1 MATVLSVSLLLPLLL
16 LLPLAGNLPAVVVG
30 KPHIEGPPGPEMM
43 MVDLRDY
50 GSGVGTLAVRMDGLS
65 VAGFANRSGHWHA
78 LRGNEHLFRVAA
90 ATPLPF
96 GSSYGDL
103 VGGVKNLPDLPLEE
117 DPATVVISAY
127 DPAAAADDDD
137 DEVELKRALATLTVV
152 ICETQRLR
160 PVMDTVL
167 ATGGRRRG
175 AARVAAEHLP
185 YIEHWDAMWDELKRW
200 RRTAEWGGGPFAGEL
215 RERAKIGSAKEAL
228 AVIGWTFRHILLRR
242 DGSMPER
249 RTEDVPRYG
258 TFV

>member
-1 MATVLSVSLLLPLLL
+1 
-16 LLPLAGNLPAVVVG
+16 
-30 KPHIEGPPGPEMM
+30 
-43 MVDLRDY
+43 
-50 GSGVGTLAVRMDGLS
+50 
-65 VAGFANRSGHWHA
+65 
-78 LRGNEHLFRVAA
+78 
-90 ATPLPF
+90 
-96 GSSYGDL
+96 
-103 VGGVKNLPDLPLEE
+103 EE

-127 DPAAAADDDD
+127 DPAAAAADDD

-167 ATGGRRRG
+167 ATGGGRRG

-200 RRTAEWGGGPFAGEL
+200 RRTGEWGGGPFAGEL

>member
-1 MATVLSVSLLLPLLL
+1 MATALSVSLLL
-16 LLPLAGNLPAVVVG
+16 LLPLAGNLPAVAVG
-30 KPHIEGPPGPEMM
+30 KPHIEGPPGAEMM

-50 GSGVGTLAVRMDGLS
+50 GSGVGALAVRMDGLS

-78 LRGNEHLFRVAA
+78 LRGNEHL
-90 ATPLPF
+90 
-96 GSSYGDL
+96 SYGDL

-127 DPAAAADDDD
+127 DPATAAAAADD
-137 DEVELKRALATLTVV
+137 EAVELKRALSTLTVV

-167 ATGGRRRG
+167 ATGAGRRG
-175 AARVAAEHLP
+175 AASVAAEHLP

-200 RRTAEWGGGPFAGEL
+200 RRTGEWGGGPFAGEL

-249 RTEDVPRYG
+249 RTEDVPSYG
-258 TFV
+258 TF